1 MRRRRGQGTRR
12 SGERGS
18 ATGMAPIGWL
28 FADMMIGLFVIALA
42 TQAAPR
48 GAGETPRPL
57 AARTTTGAPAGA
69 VPSTARMEQVAR
81 IVRVSVDAK
90 GLVRGRRAP
99 ERALRRALAEQVAPL
114 AAEGRRAA
122 LVLVWGYAPGVDAG
136 MALADAAE
144 DQLDAAS
151 PVFAEAVTRE
161 FWHRGKDGQ
170 VAFEIYLFGT
180 SP

>member
-1 MRRRRGQGTRR
+1 
-12 SGERGS
+12 
-18 ATGMAPIGWL
+18 MASIGWL

-48 GAGETPRPL
+48 GAGEAPRPA
-57 AARTTTGAPAGA
+57 AARTPTRALSGAQ
-69 VPSTARMEQVAR
+69 PSTARMEQEAR
-81 IVRVSVDAK
+81 IVRVAVDAD
-90 GLVRGRRAP
+90 GLVSGRRSA
-99 ERALRRALAEQVAPL
+99 ERALRRALAEEVSAL
-114 AAEGRRAA
+114 DGKDRRAA

-136 MALADAAE
+136 MAIADAAE

-161 FWHRGKDGQ
+161 FWHQGKKGQ

-180 SP
+180 GR